1 MPFNL
6 VLEFIIDIFKDH
18 IVNIRT
24 QMSNGSIKKVK
35 LILDT
40 KFFEMRTCGCVKF
53 AVLTTVLNIDFVY
66 IFHKFDGFFLAD
78 VLVKSATEIICYI
91 ILTVGKCTCTAETAH
106 NSTGFALNTRLN
118 LVAVNRAFSLCK
130 LVACLKHGNL

>member
-6 VLEFIIDIFKDH
+6 VLEFIIDIFKNY

-40 KFFEMRTCGCVKF
+40 KFFEMRTCGCIKF
-53 AVLTTVLNIDFVY
+53 AVLTAVLNIDFVH
-66 IFHKFDGFFLAD
+66 IFHKFDGFFLTD
-78 VLVKSATEIICYI
+78 ILVKCAAEIICYI
-91 ILTVGKCTCTAETAH
+91 ILTVRKCTCTAETAH
-106 NSTGFALNTRLN
+106 NSASFALNTKLN

-130 LVACLKHGNL
+130 FVACLKHGNL